1 MFNLR
6 RITNSYVLF
15 LYNNEIINDCIFY
28 VGASG
33 CTGVFSC
40 DHICIPLPQNRFV
53 CACADGY
60 EESGF
65 KCIKTG
71 RVN

>member
-1 MFNLR
+1 ML
-6 RITNSYVLF
+6 
-15 LYNNEIINDCIFY
+15 NNENNFY

-71 RVN
+71 KVNSKQWLLVV